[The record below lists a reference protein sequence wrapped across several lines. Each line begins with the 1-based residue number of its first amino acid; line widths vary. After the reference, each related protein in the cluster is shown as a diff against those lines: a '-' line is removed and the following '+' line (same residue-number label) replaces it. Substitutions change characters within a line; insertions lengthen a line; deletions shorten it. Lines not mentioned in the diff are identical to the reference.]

1 MLVTLEQFLRVLL
14 DPSLCDRCHGQSYE
28 KVAWTFFF
36 QRRRRRTCCKCALKH
51 ACVVCVGHLVFPSWF
66 ARSKKNVRSCT
77 LPGSRPPLHVGLP
90 GLIVNWNS
98 WREAREEWSRM
109 SDGSCTLCSR
119 WLLSTHHHHLAM
131 AASKEKKPSVEHPT
145 ATQLSDE
152 QALQISKDA
161 LKSACLLQLCS
172 NVVGRWTRRMSTRL
186 CFRAPGRISSGLC
199 WHQRQMMGARYQ
211 GLFAVGNIQLC
222 FCIQ

>member
-36 QRRRRRTCCKCALKH
+36 SDDDEEH
-51 ACVVCVGHLVFPSWF
+51 A
-66 ARSKKNVRSCT
+66 ANVRSNMHVLYALAT
-77 LPGSRPPLHVGLP
+77 WYSLHGSHAARRMHVGLP

-109 SDGSCTLCSR
+109 SDSSCTLCSR

>member
-1 MLVTLEQFLRVLL
+1 MLVTLEQFFRVLL

-36 QRRRRRTCCKCALKH
+36 SDDDEEH
-51 ACVVCVGHLVFPSWF
+51 AANVRSNMHVLYAFGHLVFPSWF

-77 LPGSRPPLHVGLP
+77 VPGSRPPLHVGLP

-109 SDGSCTLCSR
+109 SDSSCTLCSR
-119 WLLSTHHHHLAM
+119 WLLSTHHHHFTM

-145 ATQLSDE
+145 ATQLSD
-152 QALQISKDA
+152 AG
-161 LKSACLLQLCS
+161 CLPGFVSERLAGYPVDS
-172 NVVGRWTRRMSTRL
+172 GDIRGRWW
-186 CFRAPGRISSGLC
+186 AV
-199 WHQRQMMGARYQ
+199 RYQ